1 VSPIYIRPAREQA
14 EHDRLIGF
22 LEAAHDKKYEVL
34 TNKGEARDFAL
45 KVGTGTYFPDL
56 ILQES
61 KKPVAVIEIETGE
74 STNKLEALAQW
85 VHFGKSKVPFSLYVP
100 VLMYDAARRFC
111 EQHQV
116 AVTEIWTYRPLFDGF
131 DLVRVFHEPQA
142 SNKSGKGPA
151 AKVVV
156 MPKVADAPKPQP
168 ALEAV
173 EEILA
178 RIGSREAAKQAS
190 REAARLASKNRASRT
205 QTTPKAPK
213 VAAVAPV
220 AAPPAP
226 AAPVKVAPP
235 AKAAKPTK
243 PTKAAA
249 KAETKVTP
257 KAAKPTTPAKAVKAS
272 IKKAPVKKAPAK
284 KAVVKKAVAQK
295 TIVKKP
301 AAKKVAA
308 KKTAVKKKPAAK
320 SKKR

>member
-1 VSPIYIRPAREQA
+1 MSPIYIRPAREQA

-34 TNKGEARDFAL
+34 TNKGDARDFAL

-56 ILQES
+56 ILQDS
-61 KKPVAVIEIETGE
+61 KKPVRVIEIETGE

-116 AVTEIWTYRPLFDGF
+116 AVAEIWTYRPLFDGF
-131 DLVRVFHEPQA
+131 DLVRVFDDPQA
-142 SNKSGKGPA
+142 SGKAGKGPA

-213 VAAVAPV
+213 AAAVAPV
-220 AAPPAP
+220 AATPAP

-235 AKAAKPTK
+235 AKAAKTP
-243 PTKAAA
+243 KAAA
-249 KAETKVTP
+249 KPAPPV
-257 KAAKPTTPAKAVKAS
+257 KAAKAKAPTKKAS
-272 IKKAPVKKAPAK
+272 VKKAPPK
-284 KAVVKKAVAQK
+284 KTVVKKAAAKK

-308 KKTAVKKKPAAK
+308 KKTAVRKKPTAK